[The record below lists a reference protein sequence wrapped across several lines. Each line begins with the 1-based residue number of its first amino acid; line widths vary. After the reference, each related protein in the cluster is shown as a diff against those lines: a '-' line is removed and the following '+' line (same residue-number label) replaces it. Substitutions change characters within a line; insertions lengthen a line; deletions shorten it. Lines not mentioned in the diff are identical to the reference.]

1 MVNIYNMNNIYEET
15 KFLMK
20 KYNLTANKKLGQ
32 NFLVDS
38 EAINSIVASAN
49 LTKKDM
55 VIEIGPGLG
64 TLTSMLIEKAG
75 KVIAIELDDR
85 MIKILGDRFLL
96 YDNFELINEDVLK
109 VDLSSLIEKNSEF
122 ENIKVVANLP
132 YYITTPIIM
141 KLLENRLKIESI
153 TIMIQKEVAERIV
166 ATPGSKL
173 SGAITYSVHYYA
185 EPEKIALVPNTS
197 FIPSPEV
204 DSEVIK
210 LNIRKS
216 PPVKI
221 DNEKLFFNVIKAS
234 FMQRRKTLSNGL
246 VNGGIVKNKAK
257 AIEILKNMGLEYTE
271 SRMNHPSIASGYVI
285 KTEPT
290 KGSEVKAGTTVT
302 VYVSLGAQTV
312 MKQVPDVTGINVDD
326 AKRVL
331 ESYGLKVGEVKL
343 DETSDEPYGTVL
355 FQDPAEGDMVATGSF
370 VNLTISQGDTVVSR
384 LTITVPLPSSIDR
397 DVTVS
402 AYLDDMEVRR
412 ETINPKNTTSWKPSF
427 SGEGIGRVKIYIDD
441 EIYMEY
447 IVDFDEGIHEIDSD
461 YSQDFQ

>member
-1 MVNIYNMNNIYEET
+1 MVNIYNMNEET

-257 AIEILKNMGLEYTE
+257 AIEILKNMGLEENVRGEELTLE
-271 SRMNHPSIASGYVI
+271 QFANLSN
-285 KTEPT
+285 K
-290 KGSEVKAGTTVT
+290 
-302 VYVSLGAQTV
+302 
-312 MKQVPDVTGINVDD
+312 IN
-326 AKRVL
+326 
-331 ESYGLKVGEVKL
+331 
-343 DETSDEPYGTVL
+343 
-355 FQDPAEGDMVATGSF
+355 
-370 VNLTISQGDTVVSR
+370 
-384 LTITVPLPSSIDR
+384 
-397 DVTVS
+397 
-402 AYLDDMEVRR
+402 
-412 ETINPKNTTSWKPSF
+412 
-427 SGEGIGRVKIYIDD
+427 
-441 EIYMEY
+441 
-447 IVDFDEGIHEIDSD
+447 
-461 YSQDFQ
+461 